1 MVKPLIVGYDPG
13 TTAALAIV
21 DTSKNIVYLRSKRE
35 FKKKEL
41 VEAIVKRG
49 KPIIVA
55 GDRSP
60 LSGSVEKLAS
70 SLGCKAFEPPE
81 DLSNL
86 EKYNLV
92 KNYLDVVKNDHER
105 DALASALKAYKNY
118 SKLFKKTDKAVSYLG
133 LGEFYDKILRLL
145 IEEEVKNINEAVNAV
160 LNEIREKKE
169 KFVVKKKMKTEK
181 ITPKE
186 IEKLREMIR
195 GQKNDIKILKNYN
208 ETLKKRLE
216 EVDKNFK
223 DQKMKNEGF
232 HDKKTIKENRR
243 LYKLENKLEKKGI
256 VIEKLK
262 VLRKLEN
269 KGYIPIIDLGII
281 KPDKV
286 VLLDSMLDFEGRVI
300 SIESFV
306 NIQILNDYKIQAL
319 IVPSKPDK
327 EILERVNFPI
337 IFDEELNKEEVGEI
351 TVAKKK
357 EFDEKLKKARKR
369 GIIQWINGHK
379 KRRL

>member
-243 LYKLENKLEKKGI
+243 LYKLENKLEKKVI
-256 VIEKLK
+256 VMEKLK
-262 VLRKLEN
+262 TLRKLEN

-369 GIIQWINGHK
+369 GFIQWINGHK